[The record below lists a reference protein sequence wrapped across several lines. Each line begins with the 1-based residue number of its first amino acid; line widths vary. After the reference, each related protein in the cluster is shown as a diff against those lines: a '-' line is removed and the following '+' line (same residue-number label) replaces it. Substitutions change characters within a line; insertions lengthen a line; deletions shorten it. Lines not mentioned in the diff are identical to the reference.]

1 MHSLVNSAQA
11 MQVINIEIKNEGKGR
26 ETEEYVA
33 YAEI

>member
-1 MHSLVNSAQA
+1 MHSRVNSVQA
-11 MQVINIEIKNEGKGR
+11 IQVINIEIKNEEKGR

>member
-1 MHSLVNSAQA
+1 MHSFINSAQA

>member
-1 MHSLVNSAQA
+1 MHSLVNSVQA
-11 MQVINIEIKNEGKGR
+11 MQVINIEKENEEKGR